1 MNHPNY
7 IIIYTWE
14 AWRAVY
20 QTVNKDGERGW
31 WYSGR
36 CLLSHYLNF
45 SPHKGQV
52 FMRKTIFPF
61 LRRNL
66 KVSKIKF
73 HTKMGVR
80 SREIS
85 NCFMNMRTQNVKW
98 QYFLLSSLLSHSTLH
113 FNLFLVSWER
123 LARIC
128 LVALSFLL
136 VLRVYPCQLDHK
148 WLKESTAHQKIGGPE
163 ETIERVWFCDLK
175 TIVFFPFEKPNPS
188 QGGEQKPEFLFWEHG
203 LKAI

>member
-1 MNHPNY
+1 MSGG
-7 IIIYTWE
+7 
-14 AWRAVY
+14 A
-20 QTVNKDGERGW
+20 GEGLVVFRRTFAF
-31 WYSGR
+31 S
-36 CLLSHYLNF
+36 LLEF
-45 SPHKGQV
+45 FPHKGQV

-85 NCFMNMRTQNVKW
+85 NCFMNMRTQDVKW
-98 QYFLLSSLLSHSTLH
+98 QYFLLSSPLPHSTLH

-123 LARIC
+123 LERVC
-128 LVALSFLL
+128 LVALPFPL

-163 ETIERVWFCDLK
+163 ETTERVWFSDLK
-175 TIVFFPFEKPNPS
+175 KNCFFFPLKNQTQVREENRNQNSCSGNMVWKP
-188 QGGEQKPEFLFWEHG
+188 LT
-203 LKAI
+203 